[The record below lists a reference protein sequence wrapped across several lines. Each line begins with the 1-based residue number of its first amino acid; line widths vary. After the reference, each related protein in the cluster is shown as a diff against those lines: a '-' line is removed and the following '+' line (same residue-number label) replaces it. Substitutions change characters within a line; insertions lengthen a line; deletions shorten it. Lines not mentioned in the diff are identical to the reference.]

1 MNGMAREPDPEPG
14 EVQIRGRPTEIAVSV
29 TFFSDPEFTL
39 PVMAPQSQPAE
50 FVVECE
56 TPCRCGVFKEKVAT
70 RISKESEI
78 DYFPAYLRVL
88 ISGRNVGDNDEIIGN
103 ETIQVHAIET
113 DYGQEAA
120 KYARSCNMS
129 TADSEKLIEL
139 VQGLAS
145 LENGRTGSMAFSHK
159 FKVLMDAIVECHRDG
174 RQNRSPEGNGILDVL
189 WIEIRKP
196 GATRESVLSEILD

>member
-39 PVMAPQSQPAE
+39 PVMAPQSQPEE

-56 TPCRCGVFKEKVAT
+56 TPCRCGVFKEKAAT
-70 RISKESEI
+70 RISKEGF

-88 ISGRNVGDNDEIIGN
+88 ISGRNVGDNDVIIGN
-103 ETIQVHAIET
+103 ETIQVLAIET
-113 DYGQEAA
+113 DYGREAA

-139 VQGLAS
+139 VKGVAS
-145 LENGRTGSMAFSHK
+145 LRNERTGVMAFSHK
-159 FKVLMDAIVECHRDG
+159 LKDLMDAIFECHRDG
-174 RQNRSPEGNGILDVL
+174 RQKRSPEGNGILDVL